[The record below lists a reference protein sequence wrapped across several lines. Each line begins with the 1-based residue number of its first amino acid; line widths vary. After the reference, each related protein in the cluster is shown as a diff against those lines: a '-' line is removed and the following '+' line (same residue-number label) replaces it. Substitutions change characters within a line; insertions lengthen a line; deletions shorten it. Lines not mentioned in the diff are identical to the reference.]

1 LVEKDMNLW
10 QGLLKPQ
17 EQESFAHSLF
27 RGIGIHSLKTQEDE
41 TMEKAAKVGKEKGR
55 KSSRTAKKANPKGVK
70 AVSRLKK
77 AIGGKRKI
85 VPPAKARGKSKAA
98 KQALPKDSLIQR
110 LKRQLSGKD
119 QILRESEKTLKET
132 VAKVGKEVSTF
143 KDKMSQT
150 LSDWKSKAEG
160 EIRNLRGE
168 LEGRTKALQEKAK
181 EFGEYREK
189 AEKRIADLQAK
200 ARTWVDQAIS
210 PGGEQTGKVT
220 FKGNPVTLLGREVK
234 VGDPAPQFQVVNPT
248 MQPVS
253 LASFK
258 GKFKLIS
265 SVPSLDTP
273 VCDRETKRFNEEA
286 GKLPENVVV
295 LTISMDLPFAQARWC
310 AAAGVEKV
318 KTLSD
323 FQNRS
328 FGLAYGVLIK
338 ELKLLARAV
347 FIVDDQDVVRYVE
360 LVPEITQEPDYDRV
374 LSAMRALL

>member
-1 LVEKDMNLW
+1 
-10 QGLLKPQ
+10 
-17 EQESFAHSLF
+17 
-27 RGIGIHSLKTQEDE
+27 
-41 TMEKAAKVGKEKGR
+41 MEKAAKIGKEKGR
-55 KSSRTAKKANPKGVK
+55 KGSRTAKKATPKGGKV
-70 AVSRLKK
+70 VSRLKK

-85 VPPAKARGKSKAA
+85 APPAKAKGKSKAA
-98 KQALPKDSLIQR
+98 KQASPKDSLIQR
-110 LKRQLSGKD
+110 LKRQLSSKD

-132 VAKVGKEVSTF
+132 VAKVGKEVSSF

-220 FKGNPVTLLGREVK
+220 FKGNPVALLGREVK
-234 VGDPAPQFQVVNPT
+234 VGDPAPQFQVVDPT

-286 GKLPENVVV
+286 GKLPENVVI

-328 FGLAYGVLIK
+328 FGQAYGVLIK
-338 ELKLLARAV
+338 ELKLLARAI
-347 FIVDDQDVVRYVE
+347 FIVDDQDMVRYVE
-360 LVPEITQEPDYDRV
+360 FVPEITQEPDYDRV

>member
-10 QGLLKPQ
+10 QGLLKRQ
-17 EQESFAHSLF
+17 EQESLAHSLF
-27 RGIGIHSLKTQEDE
+27 RGIGIHSLKAQEE
-41 TMEKAAKVGKEKGR
+41 ATMEKAAKIGKEKGR
-55 KSSRTAKKANPKGVK
+55 KSSRTPKKATPKGGK

-85 VPPAKARGKSKAA
+85 ASPARAKGKSKAV
-98 KQALPKDSLIQR
+98 KQASLKDSLIQK
-110 LKRQLSGKD
+110 LKNQLVRKD
-119 QILRESEKTLKET
+119 QILRDSEKTLKDT
-132 VAKVGKEVSTF
+132 VAKVGKEVSSF

-150 LSDWKSKAEG
+150 LSDWKGKAEG

-168 LEGRTKALQEKAK
+168 VEGRTRALQEKAK
-181 EFGEYREK
+181 EFKEYREK

-200 ARTWVDQAIS
+200 ARAWVDQATT
-210 PGGEQTGKVT
+210 PGGERVGKVT

-234 VGDPAPQFQVVNPT
+234 VGDPAPDFQVVDSA

-286 GKLPENVVV
+286 GKLPENVVI

-328 FGLAYGVLIK
+328 FGMAYGVLIK
-338 ELKLLARAV
+338 ELKLLARAI
-347 FIVDDQDVVRYVE
+347 FIVDDQGMVRYIE

-374 LSAMRALL
+374 LSALRALL